1 MLFKEDPIVIA
12 TNGYANGP
20 VVGGATMSL
29 TGNLLNLAP
38 TRRTLLKGAGGLIAS
53 STILGR
59 PAYAQSKELT
69 IISNIANAPQREVL
83 QRLAEEFGKV
93 SGTKVV
99 INNMD
104 HEAHKTAIRSYL
116 VVGAPD
122 ICFWFSG
129 NRMKSFVKRDLF
141 DDISDLF
148 ARERYQEVL
157 GASTGAVTV
166 NGKQYGL
173 PLGGLLWGFFYR
185 KDVFDERGWT
195 APASFDDLLSF
206 GDKAKSAGMVA
217 VSMGTKEMWPAAGWF
232 DHMNLRINGLEK
244 HMALMDGT
252 MAYTDSAL
260 TPVFDKWEALIK
272 AGLFTPNHTSS
283 GWEQAAAALAQK
295 KAAMMDLAGFIK
307 YGFPAEE
314 QDQIAFAPFPE
325 ITPGLPRYEDFALNS
340 IHIPKNAKNK
350 EGAREFLAYLYQPEN
365 LAAYLAPE
373 GAVPPRSDCP
383 PSADPL
389 VNAAVESL
397 KSVKGTAQYYDR
409 DTDPDMAQEGL
420 KGFQEFMVKPDAREQ
435 ILARLEAAR
444 KRVFKL

>member
-1 MLFKEDPIVIA
+1 MR
-12 TNGYANGP
+12 
-20 VVGGATMSL
+20 L
-29 TGNLLNLAP
+29 TDIQPDFAP
-38 TRRTLLKGAGGLIAS
+38 SRRTFMIGAGGLMAS
-53 STILGR
+53 AAILGR
-59 PAYAQSKELT
+59 PALAQSKELT

-83 QRLAEEFGKV
+83 QRLASEFEKA

-129 NRMKSFVKRDLF
+129 NRMKAFVKRDLF

-148 ARERYQEVL
+148 AREKYQDVL
-157 GASTGAVTV
+157 GTSTSAVTV
-166 NGKQYGL
+166 DGKQYGL
-173 PLGGLLWGFFYR
+173 PLGGLLWGLFYR
-185 KDVFDERGWT
+185 KDVFAEKGWT
-195 APASFDDLLSF
+195 APATYDDLLSL
-206 GDKAKSAGMVA
+206 GDKAKSAGMVP

-252 MAYTDSAL
+252 MAYTDPAL

-295 KAAMMDLAGFIK
+295 KAAMMDLAGFVK
-307 YGFPAEE
+307 YGFPPEE

-325 ITPGLPRYEDFALNS
+325 IAPGLPRYEDFALNS
-340 IHIPKNAKNK
+340 VHVPKNAKNK
-350 EGAREFLAYLYQPEN
+350 EGARAFLAYLYQPEN

-397 KSVKGTAQYYDR
+397 KSVKGTAQFYDR

-420 KGFQEFMVKPDAREQ
+420 KGFQEFMVKPERREQ
-435 ILARLEAAR
+435 ILTRLEATR
-444 KRVFKL
+444 KRVFKA

>member
-1 MLFKEDPIVIA
+1 MHSTDNPLDF
-12 TNGYANGP
+12 
-20 VVGGATMSL
+20 
-29 TGNLLNLAP
+29 AP
-38 TRRTLLKGAGGLIAS
+38 SRRTFLIGTGGLMAATS
-53 STILGR
+53 LLGW
-59 PAYAQSKELT
+59 PALAQSKELT

-83 QRLAEEFGKV
+83 QRLAGEFGKA

-148 ARERYQEVL
+148 EREKYKDVL
-157 GASTGAVTV
+157 GASAGAVTV
-166 NGKQYGL
+166 DGKQYGL
-173 PLGGLLWGFFYR
+173 PLGGLLWGLFYR
-185 KDVFDERGWT
+185 KDVFAEKGWT
-195 APASFDDLLSF
+195 PPVTFEDLLSL
-206 GDKAKSAGMVA
+206 GEKSKSAGMIP
-217 VSMGTKEMWPAAGWF
+217 VSIGTKEMWPAAGCF

-252 MAYTDSAL
+252 MAYTDPAL

-295 KAAMMDLAGFIK
+295 KAAMIDLAGFVK

-314 QDQIAFAPFPE
+314 QEQIAFAPFPK

-340 IHIPKNAKNK
+340 IHIPKNGKNK

-383 PSADPL
+383 PSVDPL
-389 VNAAVESL
+389 VNAAMESL
-397 KSVKGTAQYYDR
+397 KSVKGSAQYYDR

-420 KGFQEFMVKPDAREQ
+420 KGFQEFMVKPERREQ
-435 ILARLEAAR
+435 ILVRLEATR
-444 KRVFKL
+444 KRVFKA